1 MTDLTHDQR
10 CALLRAL
17 SRLSSDADDISDDH
31 LLKTFLPLP
40 QHIPILEQKRW
51 VVRGERGTGKTH
63 ITRTIE
69 ALNKRGI
76 PISDMFIGLE
86 RPEQTIWIDAF
97 IQDDVRLEFPTELG
111 DITELKKKARR
122 FWLAWLGF
130 SIVRW
135 THQNFPTA
143 AEGLPEIKV
152 TINWLE
158 MDEQEGASHWRAM
171 SIYQDMF
178 AKLDRTVVL
187 VFDFLDR
194 LRLEHKNVAI
204 NALNWELGVREVFIA
219 QLLNLWLDMPE
230 HKFPN
235 IRPKIFLRED
245 LYQRCL
251 GFTDSSK
258 LESRSVR
265 LEWEGDALFRLLMRH
280 MAYDDGLRAWMEG
293 HGVRFTEDE
302 RFGYMPPATLPEKGA
317 GLSQDAFIAAL
328 AGPFMG
334 ATASKGLSYRWIVNH
349 LQDSNKRRAPR
360 AVLDLI
366 MGAAQHALDKGP
378 RGEGPHI
385 LHHTELV
392 EGLKYASGKRAKEV
406 AEEHPVVHRLESLR
420 GFNMPMPSVEASARL
435 SSPSHVEDGFGKDG
449 DAVIRALIE
458 IGLMRPYLD
467 KKIDVPD
474 LYRYGYGITRKG
486 GARAPLP

>member
-17 SRLSSDADDISDDH
+17 SRLSSDADDVSDDQ
-31 LLKTFLPLP
+31 LLKTFLPLA
-40 QHIPILEQKRW
+40 QHIPILEQRRW

-69 ALNKRGI
+69 ALNKRNI
-76 PISDMFIGLE
+76 PIPAMFTGLE
-86 RPEQTIWIDAF
+86 RPEQTQWIDAF
-97 IQDDVRLEFPTELG
+97 IQDDVRVEFPTELG
-111 DITELKKKARR
+111 DLSELKKKARR

-135 THQNFPTA
+135 TRQTFPKVA
-143 AEGLPEIKV
+143 AELPEIKV
-152 TINWLE
+152 TISWLE

-178 AKLDRTVVL
+178 AKLDRTMVL

-194 LRLEHKNVAI
+194 LKLER
-204 NALNWELGVREVFIA
+204 GVQEVFIA

-258 LESRSVR
+258 LEARSVR

-280 MAYDDGLRAWMEG
+280 MAYDDGLRAWMQG
-293 HGVRFTEDE
+293 HGVRFSEDE
-302 RFGYMPPATLPEKGA
+302 RFGYMPPATLPEKGE
-317 GLSQDAFIAAL
+317 GLSQDGFIAAL

-366 MGAAQHALDKGP
+366 TGAAQHALDKGP

-406 AEEHPVVHRLESLR
+406 AEEHPVVHRLWALSGL
-420 GFNMPMPSVEASARL
+420 NMPLPRVEAVVRL
-435 SSPSHVEDGFGKDG
+435 GVPTSYDDGFGKDG
-449 DAVIRALIE
+449 DAVIRALME

>member
-17 SRLSSDADDISDDH
+17 SRLSSDADDVSDDQ
-31 LLKTFLPLP
+31 LLKTFLPLA
-40 QHIPILEQKRW
+40 QHIPILEQRRW
-51 VVRGERGTGKTH
+51 VVRGERGAGKTH

-76 PISDMFIGLE
+76 PIPAMFTGLE
-86 RPEQTIWIDAF
+86 RPEQTRWIDAF

-111 DITELKKKARR
+111 DLTELKKKARR
-122 FWLAWLGF
+122 FWMAWALFSLGRWALGLAAD
-130 SIVRW
+130 
-135 THQNFPTA
+135 TTK
-143 AEGLPEIKV
+143 LPEMEERSLWFELGDAEATAI
-152 TINWLE
+152 
-158 MDEQEGASHWRAM
+158 WRALGAAQYVNAERELTM
-171 SIYQDMF
+171 
-178 AKLDRTVVL
+178 VL

-194 LRLEHKNVAI
+194 LRLERGI
-204 NALNWELGVREVFIA
+204 QEVFIA

-258 LESRSVR
+258 LEARSVR

-280 MAYDDGLRAWMEG
+280 MAYDDGLRAWMQG

-302 RFGYMPPATLPEKGA
+302 RFGYMPPATLPEKGE
-317 GLSQDAFIAAL
+317 GLSQDGFIAAL

-366 MGAAQHALDKGP
+366 TGAAQHALDKGP

-406 AEEHPVVHRLESLR
+406 AEEHPVVHRLWALSGL
-420 GFNMPMPSVEASARL
+420 NMPLPRVEAVVRL
-435 SSPSHVEDGFGKDG
+435 GVPTSYDDGFGKDG
-449 DAVIRALIE
+449 DAVIRALME